1 MVGFG
6 RKALVAGVLAVAAWV
21 GEVWAGQTAIAIKIP
36 VTPELE
42 ALFQKKNV
50 ATTTSASVSPAP
62 TLVVTWDGE
71 RSSVQGFTAQGERTR
86 QWRSVELNRDG
97 ELHTVVSF

>member
-1 MVGFG
+1 MVGIG
-6 RKALVAGVLAVAAWV
+6 RKALLAAVLAVAAWV
-21 GEVWAGQTAIAIKIP
+21 GEAWAGQTAIAIKIP
-36 VTPELE
+36 VTPELV

-50 ATTTSASVSPAP
+50 APTTSASVSSAP

-71 RSSVQGFTAQGERTR
+71 HSSVQGFTAQGERAR
-86 QWRSVELNRDG
+86 QWQSVELSRDS